1 MKEKTE
7 KPLTYKTTCVAVV
20 FTLLF
25 AVGVLIGSRYAG
37 IADTEDGLNTVL
49 SLSSLNNADGS
60 LPRIYSTFLFD
71 HIFYLLIVFL
81 FGMTFLGTVVIPV
94 TVALKGLTIGIS
106 FSYLLLFEGDSIYLQ
121 KWLSYFPAALCA
133 AVFILFSA
141 YAYGVSLKFCGFL
154 QNKEAAAVSLKG
166 YGMLFIFILLILA
179 AAGAVH
185 CILNLL
191 SVILF

>member
-1 MKEKTE
+1 ME
-7 KPLTYKTTCVAVV
+7 KPFTYKTACAAVV
-20 FTLLF
+20 FTALF
-25 AVGVLIGSRYAG
+25 AVGVLIGGRYAG
-37 IADTEDGLNTVL
+37 MADTDVGLNTVL
-49 SLSSLNNADGS
+49 SLSALNSADGS
-60 LPRIYSTFLFD
+60 LLRVYSTFLFD

-106 FSYLLLFEGDSIYLQ
+106 FSYLLLFEGNAVYLQ
-121 KWLSYFPAALCA
+121 KWLAYLPAALCV

-141 YAYGVSLKFCGFL
+141 YAYSVSLKFCGVL

-166 YGMLFIFILLILA
+166 YGLLFIFILLILA

-185 CILNLL
+185 CILNPL
-191 SVILF
+191 SAILF